1 MEEKL
6 EALWQELTFISN
18 YVINM
23 GVRFDFERSFF
34 EERRKGV
41 LYVTKISNLL
51 SEAWQAWYGES
62 TAGIDHYLWINR
74 GQFGWD
80 DNLQVYEYNL
90 DKAKEEL
97 ELSGYKPGD
106 LKFRVIYNGTAK
118 ENMALVL
125 QADLAEVGIEL
136 ELIKME
142 TAALKGILNDAAL
155 DYDLCLY
162 QFTDNLGTDF
172 TLRNQYGSYE
182 EDGVLKKNGS
192 NRANMKDAKFNEMI
206 DAALIEQDSAK
217 REKMYNEI
225 EEYLNEIVPIVPIA
239 TSYVNI
245 GIKKGI
251 TGVKWNGTAKHDYRY
266 VCLPVA

>member
-1 MEEKL
+1 
-6 EALWQELTFISN
+6 
-18 YVINM
+18 
-23 GVRFDFERSFF
+23 
-34 EERRKGV
+34 
-41 LYVTKISNLL
+41 
-51 SEAWQAWYGES
+51 
-62 TAGIDHYLWINR
+62 
-74 GQFGWD
+74 
-80 DNLQVYEYNL
+80 
-90 DKAKEEL
+90 
-97 ELSGYKPGD
+97 
-106 LKFRVIYNGTAK
+106 
-118 ENMALVL
+118 MALVL

-245 GIKKGI
+245 GIKKGHHPASS
-251 TGVKWNGTAKHDYRY
+251 GTAPRSTTTATSACPLRNPFFMFKFQSE
-266 VCLPVA
+266 

>member
-1 MEEKL
+1 MIC
-6 EALWQELTFISN
+6 AC
-18 YVINM
+18 
-23 GVRFDFERSFF
+23 D
-34 EERRKGV
+34 
-41 LYVTKISNLL
+41 
-51 SEAWQAWYGES
+51 
-62 TAGIDHYLWINR
+62 
-74 GQFGWD
+74 
-80 DNLQVYEYNL
+80 
-90 DKAKEEL
+90 
-97 ELSGYKPGD
+97 
-106 LKFRVIYNGTAK
+106 
-118 ENMALVL
+118 
-125 QADLAEVGIEL
+125 
-136 ELIKME
+136 
-142 TAALKGILNDAAL
+142 
-155 DYDLCLY
+155 